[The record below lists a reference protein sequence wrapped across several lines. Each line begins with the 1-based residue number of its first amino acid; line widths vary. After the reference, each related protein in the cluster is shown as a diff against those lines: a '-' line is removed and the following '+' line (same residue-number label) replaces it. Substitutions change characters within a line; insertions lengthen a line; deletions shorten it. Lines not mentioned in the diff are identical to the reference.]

1 MQVRM
6 LESVVAERKQHRQER
21 SHPIIGMI
29 GTRRLQLS
37 SFLRIASR
45 YDPDTYS
52 NTGPFAVLSCMDG
65 GLPSTHGDTGTSVE
79 VALGIL

>member
-45 YDPDTYS
+45 YDPDTYN
-52 NTGPFAVLSCMDG
+52 NTGPFSVLICMDD
-65 GLPSTHGDTGTSVE
+65 GLPSTHVDTDMLVE
-79 VALGIL
+79 VVQGNL